1 MSFIVTQSVRPNVIA
16 GDQRDVVLL
25 GRQNARNNIERAKEL
40 RPVINLVPKQKIIP
54 TKIKGLKNTGYD
66 PRNLILQAR
75 RKEQQQRFNDNSNLQ
90 VDKRN
95 FSKIYFQ

>member
-1 MSFIVTQSVRPNVIA
+1 MSFIVQSVRPNVIA
-16 GDQRDVVLL
+16 GDPRDVVLL
-25 GRQNARNNIERAKEL
+25 GRQNARNNIERVKER

-75 RKEQQQRFNDNSNLQ
+75 RKEQQQRFNDNANLK
-90 VDKRN
+90 VDQRN